1 MIRLTMVL
9 VGLMAAAAARTEAAV
24 DVKALADQV
33 RATEQ
38 AFAKSMADRN
48 HAAFTSHLADEAVF
62 FGGRGVS
69 RGKAAVAASWK
80 PLFDGP
86 KAPFS
91 WEPEK
96 VEVLDSGTL
105 AISTGAVFDP
115 QGKRTGTFNSIW
127 RLESGGVW
135 KIIFDNGCPPCGG

>member
-1 MIRLTMVL
+1 MSRLTVAL
-9 VGLMAAAAARTEAAV
+9 VGLMAASAGGAQAAT
-24 DVKALADQV
+24 DVKVLAEQV

-38 AFAKSMADRN
+38 AFARTMADRN

-69 RGKAAVAASWK
+69 RGKEAVAASWK
-80 PLFDGP
+80 PLFEGP
-86 KAPFS
+86 TAPFS

-105 AISTGAVFDP
+105 AISTGAVRDP
-115 QGKRTGTFNSIW
+115 QGRRTGTFNSIW
-127 RLESGGVW
+127 RLEGDGKW

>member
-1 MIRLTMVL
+1 MVL
-9 VGLMAAAAARTEAAV
+9 VGLMAASAARTEAAV
-24 DVKALADQV
+24 DIKALADQV

-69 RGKAAVAASWK
+69 RGKAAVASSWK

-105 AISTGAVFDP
+105 AISTGGVFDP
-115 QGKRTGTFNSIW
+115 QGRRTGTFNSIW